1 MKHLEKND
9 SCNKWVVFYQKE
21 GNVSKDVR
29 LMQQR

>member
-9 SCNKWVVFYQKE
+9 SCKKLIVFYQKE
-21 GNVSKDVR
+21 DNVSKDGR

>member
-9 SCNKWVVFYQKE
+9 SCNEWIVFYQKK